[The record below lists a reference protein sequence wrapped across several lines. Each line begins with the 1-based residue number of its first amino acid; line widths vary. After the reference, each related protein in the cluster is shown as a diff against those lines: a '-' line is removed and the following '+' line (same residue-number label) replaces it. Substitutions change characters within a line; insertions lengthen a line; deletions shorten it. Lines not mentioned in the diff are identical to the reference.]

1 MLQETIFSS
10 LCFSV
15 LHKITDHTVFVR
27 DESIVSVPPNNF
39 GIEGQIII
47 IIIIM
52 IMIIVIIIADHPSN
66 TKGGGV
72 CICYSDKI
80 SIKQM
85 SHISVPECLAC
96 EIDIGNKKGYV
107 ITLYCSPSQN
117 QGEFE
122 HFLLNIIYRKPF
134 R

>member
-39 GIEGQIII
+39 GTEGQIII
-47 IIIIM
+47 IIVI
-52 IMIIVIIIADHPSN
+52 IIIADHPSN

-96 EIDIGNKKGYV
+96 EIGNKKGYV
-107 ITLYCSPSQN
+107 ITLYCSPSQS

>member
-1 MLQETIFSS
+1 MLQETVFFH
-10 LCFSV
+10 CFSV

-39 GIEGQIII
+39 GIEGQVIII
-47 IIIIM
+47 IIIVI
-52 IMIIVIIIADHPSN
+52 IIIADHPSN
-66 TKGGGV
+66 TKGGGI